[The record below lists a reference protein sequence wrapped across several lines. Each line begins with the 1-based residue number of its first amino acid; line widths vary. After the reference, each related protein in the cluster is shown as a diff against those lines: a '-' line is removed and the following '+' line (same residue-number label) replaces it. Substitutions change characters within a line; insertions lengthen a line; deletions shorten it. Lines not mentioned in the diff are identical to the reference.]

1 LKANPKEEITMTD
14 NNQNTFHDA
23 AVERNA
29 RMTDSQRY
37 EADAIVGILHREIHK
52 TGKYA
57 DRLDHY
63 AHAFALGQPFKQDRA
78 DYVLRDRYEV
88 TYGQSLKK
96 TQDNLFER
104 EAIMRESG
112 HEQTLHHAHTVET
125 MIQDGDTM
133 PFYLAFDRA
142 AVEMARKHDITEAGA
157 KSMMKEAYAR
167 ETGRDLYEVGKELER
182 EFHMPRREKARRAEG
197 AAQEQSR
204 KLAPTMQL

>member
-1 LKANPKEEITMTD
+1 MTD

-29 RMTDSQRY
+29 RLTDSQRY
-37 EADAIVGILHREIHK
+37 ESAAVVGILHRELHK

-78 DYVLRDRYEV
+78 DYVLRDQYEV
-88 TYGQSLKK
+88 TYGQSLKN
-96 TQDNLFER
+96 TQDKLFER
-104 EAIMRESG
+104 EAVLRESG
-112 HEQTLHHAHTVET
+112 QEQALYHAHTVET

-157 KSMMKEAYAR
+157 KSMMKTAYSR

-182 EFHMPRREKARRAEG
+182 EFHTPKREEMRQVRETSRG
-197 AAQEQSR
+197 QSR
-204 KLAPTMQL
+204 HRGPSMQ

>member
-1 LKANPKEEITMTD
+1 MTD

-23 AVERNA
+23 AVERIG
-29 RMTDSQRY
+29 RLTDSQRY
-37 EADAIVGILHREIHK
+37 EAGAVVGILHRELHK

-63 AHAFALGQPFKQDRA
+63 SHAFALGQPFKQDRA
-78 DYVLRDRYEV
+78 DYILRDQYEV

-104 EAIMRESG
+104 EAVLRESG
-112 HEQTLHHAHTVET
+112 HEQALYHAHTVET

-182 EFHMPRREKARRAEG
+182 EFHAPKQEKTRQAREAARGQTRRHAPAM
-197 AAQEQSR
+197 QS
-204 KLAPTMQL
+204 